1 MAGQGSTGE
10 RAGDRILLGIGFMVG
25 ANLIFGLINVMAKWL
40 GETYP
45 VVEIVFFR
53 NLFALPTIVWLLM
66 RQDGFRPLRHAHW
79 GSHVVRG
86 VLGFGHI
93 TLLFLSFT
101 LMPLADAT
109 AISFAAPLILTAL
122 SVPLLSEKV
131 GVWRWSAVIAGFIGV
146 LITASPSGDFGYGG
160 ALAGLGS
167 ATCFALA
174 MITVRRMSATESS
187 AAIAFTYTAI
197 MTLLAGL
204 AMIPVWV
211 VPAWSHLAVL
221 LVAGLVGG
229 IGQYFIAQAY
239 ALAPA
244 SATAPFTYTT
254 LIWALLFGFLIWS
267 EEPTLHLAIGCTIVI
282 ASGLVILWRE
292 HRLRNLATVRPKAAT
307 PPRRPPNIDRDD
319 GG

>member
-1 MAGQGSTGE
+1 MGGQTSSGE
-10 RAGDRILLGIGFMVG
+10 RASDRIVLAIGFMVA
-25 ANLIFGLINVMAKWL
+25 ANLIFGLINVMAKWMA
-40 GETYP
+40 ETYP

-53 NLFALPTIVWLLM
+53 NLFALPPIIWLM
-66 RQDGFRPLRHAHW
+66 VRQNAFRPLRYANW
-79 GSHVVRG
+79 GSHAVRG
-86 VLGFGHI
+86 VLGFGHL

-131 GVWRWSAVIAGFIGV
+131 GPWRWSAVIAGFIGV
-146 LITASPSGDFGYGG
+146 LITASPTGDFGYLG

-187 AAIAFTYTAI
+187 AAIAFTYTLI
-197 MTLLAGL
+197 MTVLAGL
-204 AMIPVWV
+204 ATIPFWV
-211 VPAWSHLAVL
+211 VPAWPHIAVFAG
-221 LVAGLVGG
+221 AGLIGG
-229 IGQYFIAQAY
+229 MGQYFIARAY

-267 EEPTLHLAIGCTIVI
+267 ETPTIYLGIGCFIVI

-292 HRLRNLATVRPKAAT
+292 NHLRISKPVEQH
-307 PPRRPPNIDRDD
+307 
-319 GG
+319 